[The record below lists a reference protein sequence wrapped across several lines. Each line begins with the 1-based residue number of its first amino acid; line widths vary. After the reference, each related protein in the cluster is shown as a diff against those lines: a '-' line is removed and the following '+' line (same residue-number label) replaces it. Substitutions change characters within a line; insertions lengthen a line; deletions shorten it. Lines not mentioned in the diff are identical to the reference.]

1 MDLFRAQFAEQLPA
15 RLAELRTCL
24 AAWQAAP
31 EDDGALAA
39 LYRVVHRLAGS
50 AGTFGMPAFGEACR
64 AAEMR
69 LDAMRE
75 QTARSPDEV
84 AQVAAQVAA
93 LEGLPP
99 A

>member
-1 MDLFRAQFAEQLPA
+1 MELFRAQFAGQLPA
-15 RLAELRTCL
+15 RLEELRTCL
-24 AAWQAAP
+24 KAWQEAP
-31 EDDGALAA
+31 DDDDALAA

-69 LDAMRE
+69 LDALRE
-75 QTARSPDEV
+75 QTVRAPGEV